1 MGDHDVSVD
10 GDGEDVEDGD
20 PEEAVPQE
28 GVELAELRAPDPPL
42 GQELGGGQGQ
52 VEAAEEEVGHGE
64 VDDED
69 GGGVP
74 DLLAPDQ
81 GQDGD
86 DVAREAADEEHDAAD
101 EGRHEHPVRVP
112 LAEISRL
119 ASSSP
124 LDRGAHLEQLSGEEL
139 PPVWSIV
146 QRIVLRTR
154 FSDGEEALRRL
165 IHLLRVDVSFL
176 RENNFSSDSRLDEQW
191 T

>member
-28 GVELAELRAPDPPL
+28 RVELAELRAPDPPL

-52 VEAAEEEVGHGE
+52 VEAAEQEVGHGE

-112 LAEISRL
+112 LTWVSRL

-124 LDRGAHLEQLSGEEL
+124 LSSRSWSSPGTTLWREAAASLGNC
-139 PPVWSIV
+139 PVNC
-146 QRIVLRTR
+146 
-154 FSDGEEALRRL
+154 F
-165 IHLLRVDVSFL
+165 
-176 RENNFSSDSRLDEQW
+176 ENPSQ
-191 T
+191 

>member
-20 PEEAVPQE
+20 AEQSVPQQ
-28 GVELAELRAPDPPL
+28 GVELTQLGPPDPVL
-42 GQELGGGQGQ
+42 RQELGGGQRE
-52 VEAAEEEVGHGE
+52 VEAAEEQVGDGE

-101 EGRHEHPVRVP
+101 EGRHEHPVRVS
-112 LAEISRL
+112 LTWVSRL

-124 LDRGAHLEQLSGEEL
+124 LSSRSWSSPGTTLWREAAASLGNC
-139 PPVWSIV
+139 PVNC
-146 QRIVLRTR
+146 
-154 FSDGEEALRRL
+154 F
-165 IHLLRVDVSFL
+165 
-176 RENNFSSDSRLDEQW
+176 ENPSQ
-191 T
+191 